1 MTARPPHLKLW
12 LDGVA
17 VELRG
22 GSMLALDVEERAD
35 EASSAR
41 MMLDLCPVGGTSE
54 PGDWDALEYG
64 PLAAERGVPAF
75 RLLSRVT
82 VALGFEA
89 GEDQP
94 AVTATVFDGYV
105 TAVEPVIGRN
115 RVPDSY
121 LVLSCL
127 DASCLMHLET
137 VTRTWDGQTD
147 AQIAAEIFGK
157 YGFDSTP
164 GDTIEDGGVSH
175 AAALPGLVQRGT
187 DAEFLRMLARRNGFE
202 WYLEPAGEVHPG
214 THPGHDVIGHFH
226 SPRVGIEPQP
236 ELALFP
242 RLAPT
247 LQTFRARF
255 DSHQPTRMR
264 SWHIDERSRAL
275 QFVDLQ
281 STDLLRMG
289 THSRADVLADRL
301 GAIQPMKAGAATAGT
316 SDETTGTGAGTL
328 PAALDIASGNV
339 PSSMVDLTN
348 LARAGLRIADWF
360 VTGTGTVQSDR
371 YPAVVRPRRPVTV
384 SGAGHLLDGR
394 WYVQGVRHRWGV
406 DPAAPEREQRVR
418 RYEADVTVVRNAL
431 SGAA

>member
-1 MTARPPHLKLW
+1 MTARPPHLQVW
-12 LDGVA
+12 LDGGAVA
-17 VELRG
+17 LRA
-22 GSMLALDVEERAD
+22 GSVLALDVEERSD

-41 MMLDLCPVGGTSE
+41 IMLDLTPVGGSSK

-64 PLAAERGVPAF
+64 PFAAERGVPAF

-82 VALGFEA
+82 VAFGFEA
-89 GEDQP
+89 GADET
-94 AVTATVFDGYV
+94 AITATVFDGYV
-105 TAVEPVIGRN
+105 TAVEPVIGRG

-121 LVLSCL
+121 LVLTCL

-157 YGFDSTP
+157 YGFACTP
-164 GDTIEDGGVSH
+164 GDTIEDSGVSH
-175 AAALPGLVQRGT
+175 DADLPGLVQRGT

-202 WYLEPAGEVHPG
+202 WYIEPAGDVHAG
-214 THPGHDVIGHFH
+214 THPGHDVVGHFH

-242 RLAPT
+242 RLTPT

-255 DSHQPTRMR
+255 DSHQPTRVR

-275 QFVDLQ
+275 QYVDLQ
-281 STDLLRMG
+281 GTDLMRMG
-289 THSRADVLADRL
+289 THSRADVVAERL
-301 GAIQPMKAGAATAGT
+301 STIQPVKAGAATATTVATGRT
-316 SDETTGTGAGTL
+316 SAGSL
-328 PAALDIASGNV
+328 PATLDIASGNV
-339 PSSMVDLTN
+339 PCSRVDLGN
-348 LARAGLRIADWF
+348 LARASLRVADWF

-371 YPAVVRPRRPVTV
+371 YPAIVRSRRPVTV

-394 WYVQGVRHRWGV
+394 WYVQAVRHRWGV
-406 DPAAPEREQRVR
+406 DPAEPEREQRIR

>member
-1 MTARPPHLKLW
+1 MTARPPYLKLW

-17 VELRG
+17 VESLA
-22 GSMLALDVEERAD
+22 GSVLALEVEERAD

-41 MMLDLCPVGGTSE
+41 LVLDLSPIGDGTGA
-54 PGDWDALEYG
+54 GDWDALEYG
-64 PLAAERGVPAF
+64 PFADERGVPSF
-75 RLLSRVT
+75 RLLSRVC
-82 VALGFEA
+82 VELGFEA
-89 GEDQP
+89 ADDDP
-94 AVTATVFDGYV
+94 AVKATVFDGYV

-127 DASCLMHLET
+127 DATCLMHLET
-137 VTRTWDGQTD
+137 VTRTWEGLTD
-147 AQIAAEIFGK
+147 AKIAGEIFTK
-157 YGFDSTP
+157 YGFANTP
-164 GDTIEDGGVSH
+164 GDTIEDGGVSRD
-175 AAALPGLVQRGT
+175 AILPGLVQRGT

-202 WYLEPAGEVHPG
+202 WYVEPAGEVHPG
-214 THPGHDVIGHFH
+214 THPGQDVVGHFH

-236 ELALFP
+236 VLALFP

-255 DSHQPTRMR
+255 DSHQPTRVR

-275 QFVDLQ
+275 QFVDLED
-281 STDLLRMG
+281 TDLVRMG
-289 THSRADVLADRL
+289 TQSRADVLAERL
-301 GAIQPMKAGAATAGT
+301 GAIQPVKAGAATAGPP
-316 SDETTGTGAGTL
+316 SGAGSL
-328 PAALDIASGNV
+328 PATLDIASGNV
-339 PSSMVDLTN
+339 PSSSVELGN
-348 LARAGLRIADWF
+348 LARATLRAADWF

-384 SGAGHLLDGR
+384 SGAGHLLDGL

-406 DPAAPEREQRVR
+406 DPADPEREQRIR

-431 SGAA
+431 GGAA

>member
-1 MTARPPHLKLW
+1 MTARPPYLKVW

-17 VELRG
+17 VELRA
-22 GSMLALDVEERAD
+22 GSVLALDVGERAD

-41 MMLDLCPVGGTSE
+41 IVLDLTPVGGTST

-89 GEDQP
+89 SDDQP
-94 AVTATVFDGYV
+94 AITATVFDGYV

-175 AAALPGLVQRGT
+175 DATLPGLMQRGT

-255 DSHQPTRMR
+255 DSHQPTRVR

-289 THSRADVLADRL
+289 SHSRADVLADRL
-301 GAIQPMKAGAATAGT
+301 GAIQPVKAGAATAGT
-316 SDETTGTGAGTL
+316 SSAPDQTGAGSL
-328 PAALDIASGNV
+328 PATLDIASGNV
-339 PSSMVDLTN
+339 PSSMVDLGN
-348 LARAGLRIADWF
+348 LARASLRVADWF

-394 WYVQGVRHRWGV
+394 WYVQAVWHRWGV
-406 DPAAPEREQRVR
+406 DPAAPEREQRIR
-418 RYEADVTVVRNAL
+418 RYEADVTMVRNAL

>member
-1 MTARPPHLKLW
+1 MTARPAYLKVW

-17 VELRG
+17 VESLAG
-22 GSMLALDVEERAD
+22 AVLALEVEERAD

-41 MMLDLCPVGGTSE
+41 MVLDLSPVGETSGG
-54 PGDWDALEYG
+54 GDWDALEYG
-64 PLAAERGVPAF
+64 PFAAARGVPAF
-75 RLLSRVT
+75 RLLSRVC

-89 GEDQP
+89 ADADP
-94 AVTATVFDGYV
+94 AVSATVFDGYV

-121 LVLSCL
+121 LVLWCL
-127 DASCLMHLET
+127 DATCLMHLET
-137 VTRTWDGQTD
+137 VTRTWDGLTD
-147 AQIAAEIFGK
+147 AKIAGEILTK
-157 YGFDSTP
+157 YGFASTP
-164 GDTIEDGGVSH
+164 GDTIEDGGVSRD
-175 AAALPGLVQRGT
+175 AILPGLVQRGT

-202 WYLEPAGEVHPG
+202 WYVEPAGEVHAG
-214 THPGHDVIGHFH
+214 RHPGHDVVGHFH

-255 DSHQPTRMR
+255 DSHQPTRVR

-275 QFVDLQ
+275 QFVDLED
-281 STDLLRMG
+281 TDLLRMG
-289 THSRADVLADRL
+289 SHSRADVLAERL
-301 GAIQPMKAGAATAGT
+301 GAIQPVKAGAATAGLP
-316 SDETTGTGAGTL
+316 SGPGSL
-328 PAALDIASGNV
+328 PATLDIASGNV
-339 PSSMVDLTN
+339 PSSSVELGN
-348 LARAGLRIADWF
+348 LARATLRAADWF

-371 YPAVVRPRRPVTV
+371 YPVVVRPRRPVTV
-384 SGAGHLLDGR
+384 SGAGHLLDGL